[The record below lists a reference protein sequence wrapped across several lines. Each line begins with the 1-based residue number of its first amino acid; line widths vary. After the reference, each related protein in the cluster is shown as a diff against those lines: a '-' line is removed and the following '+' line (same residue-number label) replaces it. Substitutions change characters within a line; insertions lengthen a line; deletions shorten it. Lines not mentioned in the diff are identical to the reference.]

1 MIRVIRMKSLATNR
15 MRVLGILRDNLRNS
29 QPQQVNIEKFS
40 TELQLSLKETRDLL
54 LLMDQDGDIQSDID
68 VNYSIITPAGLHKIS
83 VN

>member
-1 MIRVIRMKSLATNR
+1 MKSLATNR